1 MRKSRMIRLALLG
14 SVGLVGLAACDNNDP
29 LAGND
34 VLRDQKEC
42 AARPDPDSCRTAL
55 ADARAQ
61 HLQTAPRFASREDC
75 EAQFGLNNCG
85 TPTQILAG
93 GNDAFAGAAP
103 AGDPSQPAPLNSQ
116 PGQPQ
121 QQASSGGGVFMPMLM
136 GYMIGR
142 SLGGGFGA
150 QPLYR
155 DPSNTAY
162 SGGRPLG
169 QLSANRF
176 PDAPAASP
184 NSVSRGGFG
193 RTGSTVSSSA
203 GS

>member
-1 MRKSRMIRLALLG
+1 MIRLALLG

-29 LAGND
+29 LAGHD

-42 AARPDPDSCRTAL
+42 SAKPDPDACRTAL

-61 HLQTAPRFASREDC
+61 HVQTAPRFTNREEC
-75 EAQFGLNNCG
+75 EAQFGINNCG
-85 TPTQILAG
+85 TPTQILS
-93 GNDAFAGAAP
+93 GNDAFAGAQP
-103 AGDPSQPAPLNSQ
+103 AGDPSQPV
-116 PGQPQ
+116 PGPPQQ

-162 SGGRPLG
+162 TGTRPLG

-184 NSVSRGGFG
+184 NAVSRGGFG
-193 RTGSTVSSSA
+193 RTGSAVSSSA

>member
-1 MRKSRMIRLALLG
+1 MF
-14 SVGLVGLAACDNNDP
+14 LAACDNNDP

-42 AARPDPDSCRTAL
+42 ASKPDPDACRTAL

-61 HLQTAPRFASREDC
+61 HVQTAPRFTTREDC
-75 EAQFGLNNCG
+75 EAQFGLANCG

-93 GNDAFAGAAP
+93 GNDAFAGATP
-103 AGDPSQPAPLNSQ
+103 AGDPSQPAAS
-116 PGQPQ
+116 QPQ

-142 SLGGGFGA
+142 TLGGGGFGA

-184 NSVSRGGFG
+184 SSVSRGGFG